1 MLSQGRVCSY
11 CQTPGQARFWV
22 STQQLLRHVTAVIRS
37 RRRRMMYLT
46 LASACLLSITLD
58 DGNSVAH
65 SSQNCHKT
73 PQERHQQE
81 KKRTHHTRGLHFENL
96 QRHPTVYLTS
106 PPSHSGLLRAGASC
120 SRLPESGPW
129 NHSQTGTRDHSTE
142 GCIDFGC
149 GCDSIFLAVSGI
161 ELHISASKSRRH
173 FSHRSLQLRWEKSL
187 QKALMNYLP
196 T

>member
-1 MLSQGRVCSY
+1 
-11 CQTPGQARFWV
+11 
-22 STQQLLRHVTAVIRS
+22 
-37 RRRRMMYLT
+37 MYLT

-58 DGNSVAH
+58 DGNLVAH

-81 KKRTHHTRGLHFENL
+81 KKRTHHTRGLHFEYL

-129 NHSQTGTRDHSTE
+129 NHSQTETRVHSTK